1 MPGTSVRRRIAL
13 LSRSSELFDLSCAS
27 APCEAGEGEDVRA
40 GLLEERPRIREPV
53 LELGDDPVVVL
64 LDPSLGRAGGSRVH
78 QCRDERLGR
87 FSGLG

>member
-1 MPGTSVRRRIAL
+1 
-13 LSRSSELFDLSCAS
+13 
-27 APCEAGEGEDVRA
+27 
-40 GLLEERPRIREPV
+40 
-53 LELGDDPVVVL
+53 VVVL